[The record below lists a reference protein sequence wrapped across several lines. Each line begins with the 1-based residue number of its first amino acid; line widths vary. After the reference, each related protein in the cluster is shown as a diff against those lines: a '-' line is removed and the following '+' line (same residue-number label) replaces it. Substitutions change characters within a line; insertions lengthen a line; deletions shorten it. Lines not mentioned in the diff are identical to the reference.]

1 MPRSVLLARAR
12 PSWIAASKLVGE
24 AAVIFDT
31 LATAI
36 VASLVGWLPAGSQQ
50 ANMQPGKPVANEP
63 SRLLC
68 LCFRNDSLAAYI
80 AFSRWRDL
88 RQVGGTTEKPVPAGS
103 TISTVQMDRPRYW
116 TRRGSPKRDVQF
128 VHRRRVAFAAAKRSA
143 LSTLPITCIAS

>member
-1 MPRSVLLARAR
+1 
-12 PSWIAASKLVGE
+12 
-24 AAVIFDT
+24 
-31 LATAI
+31 
-36 VASLVGWLPAGSQQ
+36 
-50 ANMQPGKPVANEP
+50 MQPGKPVANEP

-103 TISTVQMDRPRYW
+103 TISTVQMDGRPRYW

-143 LSTLPITCIAS
+143 LSTLPITCIASETCGAWSTTFSTTQAEVTRRIVAALALE

>member
-1 MPRSVLLARAR
+1 
-12 PSWIAASKLVGE
+12 
-24 AAVIFDT
+24 VIFDT

-80 AFSRWRDL
+80 AFSRMARSSAGWRDD
-88 RQVGGTTEKPVPAGS
+88 VEAGVPGS
-103 TISTVQMDRPRYW
+103 TTSTVQ
-116 TRRGSPKRDVQF
+116 
-128 VHRRRVAFAAAKRSA
+128 AAVELIPS
-143 LSTLPITCIAS
+143 LQST